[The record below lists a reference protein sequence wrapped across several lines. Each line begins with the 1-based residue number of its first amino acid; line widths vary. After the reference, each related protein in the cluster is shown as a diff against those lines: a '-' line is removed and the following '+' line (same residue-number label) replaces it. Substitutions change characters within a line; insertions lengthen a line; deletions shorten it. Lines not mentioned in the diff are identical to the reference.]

1 MNNLR
6 NKHILLKFG
15 HHLRNI
21 RLAKGWSQEELCF
34 KAGLSKNQIGNIERG
49 EVNLTL
55 TTISAIAHAFDI
67 SISELF
73 TDFIL

>member
-1 MNNLR
+1 
-6 NKHILLKFG
+6 
-15 HHLRNI
+15 
-21 RLAKGWSQEELCF
+21 LARGWSQEELCF

-55 TTISAIAHAFDI
+55 TTTVAIANALDM

-73 TDFIL
+73 TGLDL

>member
-6 NKHILLKFG
+6 NKHVLLRFG
-15 HHLRNI
+15 HHLRGI
-21 RLAKGWSQEELCF
+21 RLARGWSQEELCF

-55 TTISAIAHAFDI
+55 TTTVAIANALDM

-73 TDFIL
+73 TGLDL